1 MVSAAEEEDPEGG
14 IERRDGHGGET
25 TPDVRWTSWVIPMVV
40 IANVVVFIYV
50 TYVNDCPR
58 RSDRC
63 LGKFL
68 GRFSFESFK
77 TNPLLGPSSSTRFLR
92 NALALVLNPFDESC
106 RLEKMGA
113 LAWGKIVHKRQG
125 WRLLTCMWLHAGV
138 IHLLANMF
146 CVAFIGVRLEQQFG
160 FVRVGTIY
168 LVSGFCGSILS
179 CLFVQNAISVGAS
192 SALFGLLGA
201 MLSELLINWTTYDN
215 KGVALVM
222 LLVIVGV
229 NLALGTLPPVDN
241 FAHIGGFIGGF
252 LLGFLLLIHP
262 QFEWDE
268 NRVSTLVP
276 GSIVKPKY
284 NICQLVL
291 CIAAATVFVAGFV
304 SGLVILFRGDN
315 LNRYCKWCHKLS
327 YSVKSQWT

>member
-1 MVSAAEEEDPEGG
+1 MVSAAEDDPEVGRRQREQRPGNGG
-14 IERRDGHGGET
+14 DDTT
-25 TPDVRWTSWVIPMVV
+25 TPDARWTSWAIPMVV
-40 IANVVVFIYV
+40 IANVVVFV
-50 TYVNDCPR
+50 VVMYVNDCPHK
-58 RSDRC
+58 SNRC
-63 LGKFL
+63 LAKLL

-77 TNPLLGPSSSTRFLR
+77 ANPLLGPSSST
-92 NALALVLNPFDESC
+92 
-106 RLEKMGA
+106 LEKMGA
-113 LAWGKIVHKRQG
+113 LAWGKIVHEGQG

-138 IHLLANMF
+138 LHLLANVI
-146 CVAFIGVRLEQQFG
+146 CVAVIGVRLEQQFG

-215 KGVALVM
+215 KGVALIM

-241 FAHIGGFIGGF
+241 FAHIGGFLGGF

-262 QFEWDE
+262 QFQWEE
-268 NRVSTLVP
+268 NRVSLMP
-276 GSIVKPKY
+276 GSVVKPKY
-284 NICQLVL
+284 NTCQLVL
-291 CIAAATVFVAGFV
+291 CVAAAIVFVAGFV
-304 SGLVILFRGDN
+304 SGLVLLFRGDN

>member
-1 MVSAAEEEDPEGG
+1 MMSTAEEDPEVGG
-14 IERRDGHGGET
+14 TERRVGNRGDET
-25 TPDVRWTSWVIPMVV
+25 TPDVRWTSWLIPVV
-40 IANVVVFIYV
+40 VVANVVIFISV
-50 TYVNDCPR
+50 MYVNDCPHK
-58 RSDRC
+58 SDRC
-63 LGKFL
+63 LAKFL

-77 TNPLLGPSSSTRFLR
+77 KNPLLGPSSST
-92 NALALVLNPFDESC
+92 
-106 RLEKMGA
+106 LEKMGA
-113 LAWGKIVHKRQG
+113 LAWGKIVNKRQG

-138 IHLLANMF
+138 IHLLTNMF
-146 CVAFIGVRLEQQFG
+146 CVAFIGFRLEQQFG

-179 CLFVQNAISVGAS
+179 CLFLQNAISVGAS

-215 KGVALVM
+215 KGVALIM

-229 NLALGTLPPVDN
+229 NLGLGTLPPVDN
-241 FAHIGGFIGGF
+241 FAHIGGFLGGF

-262 QFEWDE
+262 QFDWEE
-268 NRVSTLVP
+268 NGVSLVP

-284 NICQLVL
+284 NTCQFVL
-291 CIAAATVFVAGFV
+291 CIAASIVFVVGFV
-304 SGLVILFRGDN
+304 TGLVLLFRGDN

-327 YSVKSQWT
+327 YSVKSQRS

>member
-1 MVSAAEEEDPEGG
+1 MAHSSAEEDP
-14 IERRDGHGGET
+14 RVDGNG
-25 TPDVRWTSWVIPMVV
+25 DNATSNAQRKPWCIPMVV
-40 IANVVVFIYV
+40 VANAVVFV
-50 TYVNDCPR
+50 SVMYVNDCPR
-58 RSDRC
+58 GSDRC
-63 LGKFL
+63 LAKFL

-77 TNPLLGPSSSTRFLR
+77 KNHLLGPSSST
-92 NALALVLNPFDESC
+92 
-106 RLEKMGA
+106 LEKMGA
-113 LAWGKIVHKRQG
+113 LSWVKIVHKGQG

-138 IHLLANMF
+138 VHLLANMF

-168 LVSGFCGSILS
+168 LVSGFCGSVLT

-215 KGVALVM
+215 KGVALVI
-222 LLVIVGV
+222 LLVIVGA

-241 FAHIGGFIGGF
+241 FAHIGGFLGGF
-252 LLGFLLLIHP
+252 LVGFLLLINP
-262 QFEWDE
+262 QFEWEE
-268 NRVSTLVP
+268 NRVSLMP
-276 GSIVKPKY
+276 NSIAKPKY
-284 NICQLVL
+284 NTCQLAL
-291 CIAAATVFVAGFV
+291 CLAAAIVFVFGFV

-327 YSVKSQWT
+327 YSVKFQRT

>member
-1 MVSAAEEEDPEGG
+1 MVSTAEADPEEGRDDHSVGG
-14 IERRDGHGGET
+14 QTTRR
-25 TPDVRWTSWVIPMVV
+25 PDVRWKSWVIPMVV
-40 IANVVVFIYV
+40 IGNVVVFIVVMYF
-50 TYVNDCPR
+50 NDCPHN
-58 RSDRC
+58 SHRC
-63 LGKFL
+63 LAKKFL

-77 TNPLLGPSSSTRFLR
+77 SNPLLGPSSST
-92 NALALVLNPFDESC
+92 
-106 RLEKMGA
+106 LEKMGA
-113 LAWGKIVHKRQG
+113 LAWGKIVQRGQV

-138 IHLLANMF
+138 IHLLANMC

-215 KGVALVM
+215 KGVALIM

-229 NLALGTLPPVDN
+229 NLGLGTLPPVDN
-241 FAHIGGFIGGF
+241 FAHIGGFLGGF

-268 NRVSTLVP
+268 NRVSLIP

-284 NICQLVL
+284 NTCQLVL
-291 CIAAATVFVAGFV
+291 CVIASMVFVAGFA

-327 YSVKSQWT
+327 YSSKSQWT

>member
-1 MVSAAEEEDPEGG
+1 MISTAAEEDPEGG
-14 IERRDGHGGET
+14 RRRDPNNGGET
-25 TPDVRWTSWVIPMVV
+25 TTTIPDLRWRSWIIPIVV
-40 IANVVVFIYV
+40 IANVVVFIVVMYF
-50 TYVNDCPR
+50 NDCPHK
-58 RSDRC
+58 SHQC
-63 LGKFL
+63 LAKFL

-77 TNPLLGPSSSTRFLR
+77 SNPLLGPSSST
-92 NALALVLNPFDESC
+92 
-106 RLEKMGA
+106 LEKMGA
-113 LAWGKIVHKRQG
+113 LAWGKIVHKRQV
-125 WRLLTCMWLHAGV
+125 WRLFTCMWLHAGV
-138 IHLLANMF
+138 IHLLANMC

-179 CLFVQNAISVGAS
+179 CLFLQNAISVGAS

-215 KGVALVM
+215 KGVALIM

-229 NLALGTLPPVDN
+229 NLGLGTLPPVDN
-241 FAHIGGFIGGF
+241 FAHIGGFLGGF

-262 QFEWDE
+262 QFEWEE
-268 NRVSTLVP
+268 NRVSLMP
-276 GSIVKPKY
+276 GTIVKPKY
-284 NICQLVL
+284 NTCQLVL
-291 CIAAATVFVAGFV
+291 CIIASIVFVAGFT

-327 YSVKSQWT
+327 YSSKSQWT